1 MSKYADIEP
10 IIKKIKYSME
20 VGEQRGYIWLE
31 MVLKDLEK
39 QPIADV
45 TPIIHGHWI
54 RKEKIF
60 ESGITYARSWWYE
73 CSNCG
78 EKPLTQD
85 NIAIVSDY
93 CPWCGA
99 KMDEVT
105 E

>member
-45 TPIIHGHWI
+45 APIVHGHWI
-54 RKEKIF
+54 DTG
-60 ESGITYARSWWYE
+60 SGQE
-73 CSNCG
+73 CSRCREIQYG
-78 EKPLTQD
+78 YD
-85 NIAIVSDY
+85 SGRFY
-93 CPWCGA
+93 CPHCGA
-99 KMDEVT
+99 LMDEVT
-105 E
+105 K